1 MTNTERGPLVSLEQ
15 RCVQPGY
22 WLIEG
27 HEVRR
32 RGRGVWTVR
41 DPGEYEFTA
50 RTLPIARALI
60 RERLDK

>member
-1 MTNTERGPLVSLEQ
+1 MTSTERGPLMPLEQ

-32 RGRGVWTVR
+32 LGPGAWTVR
-41 DPGEYEFTA
+41 DPGNYEFTA

-60 RERLDK
+60 RERLGK